1 MTNLFDE
8 FPYRRATES
17 VKWRVYDEDVIP
29 MWIADMD
36 FRCPEPVLA
45 ALHERTTHGVFG
57 YPQEPQELVDLIC
70 ERLDKR
76 YRWKVNPEEIMIIP
90 GVVTGLNLV
99 CHAVQ
104 GPGAGVLIQTPIY
117 PPFLSAPRSAGL
129 ARHEMELTRNSDGRY
144 EIDFKAFEKTI
155 TPQTG
160 LFMMCNPHNPVG
172 RVFTK
177 AELEQ
182 MADICLRHNVLICA
196 DEIHCDLLFDGNRHY
211 PLASMHPEFASKTIT
226 LMSPSKTF
234 NIAGLECSF
243 AVVQNPDLRKKLE
256 HAREG
261 MVGWVNVMGLVAAI
275 AAYRF
280 GQPWLDELLPYL
292 QSNRDLLVNFVKS
305 EMPGVEVTCPEGTY
319 LAWLDCRKAGI
330 PGSPYEFF
338 LQKARVACNDG
349 ATFGKGGEGFVRLN
363 FGCTRNTLNDALEK
377 MAKALKELR

>member
-1 MTNLFDE
+1 MFDK

-17 VKWRVYDEDVIP
+17 VKWRVYDEDVLP

-36 FRCPEPVLA
+36 FRCPEPVIA
-45 ALHERTTHGVFG
+45 ALQERTAHGVFG
-57 YPQEPQELVDLIC
+57 YPQEPQELVDLIV

-99 CHAVQ
+99 CHAAKS
-104 GPGAGVLIQTPIY
+104 PGAGVLMQTPIY
-117 PPFLSAPRSAGL
+117 PPFLSAPKNAGL
-129 ARHEMELTRNSDGRY
+129 ARHEMELTRGSDGRY
-144 EIDFKAFEKTI
+144 EIDFKAFEAAI

-160 LFMMCNPHNPVG
+160 LFLLCNPHNPVG

-182 MADICLRHNVLICA
+182 MVDICLRHDVLICA
-196 DEIHCDLLFDGNRHY
+196 DEIHCDLLFDENRHY
-211 PLASMHPEFASKTIT
+211 PLASLHPEFAQKTIT

-243 AVVQNPDLRKKLE
+243 AVVQNPDVRKRLE
-256 HAREG
+256 HARQG
-261 MVGWVNVMGLVAAI
+261 LVGWVNVMGLVAAI

-292 QSNRDLLVNFVKS
+292 QMNRDLIVDFARR

-319 LAWLDCRKAGI
+319 LAWLDCRKVGI
-330 PGSPYEFF
+330 SGSPYEFF

-363 FGCTRNTLNDALEK
+363 FGCTRSTLVEALER
-377 MAKALKELR
+377 MAKALKEIH